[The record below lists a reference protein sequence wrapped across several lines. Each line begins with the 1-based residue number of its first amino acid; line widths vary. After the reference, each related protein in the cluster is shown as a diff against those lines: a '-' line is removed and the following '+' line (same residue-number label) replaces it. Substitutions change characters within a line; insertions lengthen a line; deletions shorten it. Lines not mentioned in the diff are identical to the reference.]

1 MSSIVGSTTSIGQT
15 DAVLQSRLKAAQ
27 DTPNSALA
35 VSLVYVQVV
44 YSLCTRCVAHK
55 YTVFALGHTRYTS
68 SMTTDQI
75 ILFSLFGA
83 VFGLLLW
90 GRFRYDLVAFSAL
103 LGGVVLGVVPTKDA
117 FSGFGHPATIIV
129 ALVLVV
135 SAGLVR
141 SGAVYLITRTLVDAS
156 RSLGTHIAIMGAIG
170 GVLSAFM
177 NNVAALA
184 LLMPVDIQTA
194 RKAGRAPGLSLMPL
208 SFATI
213 LGGMATL
220 IGTPPNI
227 IIASIREE
235 TLGEPFKMFDFAP
248 VGIVTAIAGLLFVAF
263 IGWRLIPAQDSKQAG
278 ATLESYTDYLAE
290 LTVPTDSK
298 HIGKR
303 VSELYEIAEKN
314 DVAILGL
321 IRKGKTQYGT
331 AKNNILQGQD
341 TLVIQAA
348 PEALD
353 EFRAA
358 LNLDFTDTKREEF
371 LSGASEGLTV
381 IEVVATESS
390 RITGKTAEAIG
401 LAWRQR
407 TVLMG
412 LSRKG
417 KTVKSRMR
425 KTVIEA
431 GDILL
436 LLAPQDAA
444 NDVIEW
450 LGCLPLADRG
460 VAVTENSKVWL
471 AIGLFAGAVALA
483 SFGIVYLPIALG
495 LVVVAYVLA
504 KIVPLSELYTHI
516 EWPVV
521 VLLGSMIPLGA
532 ALETSG
538 GTELISGALLDLT
551 GELAPWMILT
561 VLMVVTMTLS
571 DVLNNTAT
579 TIVAAPIA
587 IQMAQ
592 SLDVSPDPFLM
603 AVAVAAS
610 SAYLTPIGHKNNTLI
625 LGPGGYSFG
634 DYWRMGLPL
643 EILIVAVSVPA
654 ILVFWPL

>member
-1 MSSIVGSTTSIGQT
+1 
-15 DAVLQSRLKAAQ
+15 
-27 DTPNSALA
+27 
-35 VSLVYVQVV
+35 
-44 YSLCTRCVAHK
+44 
-55 YTVFALGHTRYTS
+55 
-68 SMTTDQI
+68 MTQDQI

-90 GRFRYDLVAFSAL
+90 GRFRYDIVAFSAL
-103 LGGVVLGVVPTKDA
+103 MVGVVLGVVDSKNA
-117 FSGFGHPATIIV
+117 FDGFGHPATLVV

-141 SGAVYLITRTLVDAS
+141 SGAVLLITRTLVDAS
-156 RSLGTHIAIMGAIG
+156 RSLGAHITLMGAVG
-170 GVLSAFM
+170 GILSAFM

-194 RKAGRAPGLSLMPL
+194 RKAGRQPGLSLMPL

-213 LGGMATL
+213 LGGMVTL

-227 IIASIREE
+227 IIAAIREE
-235 TLGEPFKMFDFAP
+235 SLGAPFKMFDFAP
-248 VGIVTAIAGLLFVAF
+248 VGGIAAIAGLIFVAL
-263 IGWRLIPAQDSKQAG
+263 IGWRMIPTREDG
-278 ATLESYTDYLAE
+278 ALKAEDLSAYIAE
-290 LTVPTDSK
+290 LVVPVADKS
-298 HIGKR
+298 
-303 VSELYEIAEKN
+303 

-321 IRKGKTQYGT
+321 IRDGKRRYGQSRNV
-331 AKNNILQGQD
+331 ALQAGD
-341 TLVIQAA
+341 ALVLEAV
-348 PEALD
+348 PDALD
-353 EFRAA
+353 EFRST
-358 LNLDFTDTKREEF
+358 LDLRVADAEREER
-371 LSGASEGLTV
+371 LMAGGEGV
-381 IEVVATESS
+381 EIIEVVVRENS
-390 RITGKTAEAIG
+390 RLDGRTAQAVG

-407 TVLMG
+407 TVLLG
-412 LSRKG
+412 ISRQG
-417 KTVKSRMR
+417 R
-425 KTVIEA
+425 KITQRLRRTELAA

-436 LLAPQDAA
+436 LLVPRDMG
-444 NDVIEW
+444 DHVTDW
-450 LGCLPLADRG
+450 LGVLPLADRG
-460 VAVTENSKVWL
+460 LAVTENSKVWL
-471 AIGLFAGAVALA
+471 AIGLFAGAVVAA
-483 SFGIVYLPIALG
+483 SFGLIYLPIALG

-538 GTELISGALLDLT
+538 GTELIAGALIGWTEGLP
-551 GELAPWMILT
+551 AWAVLT

-579 TIVAAPIA
+579 TIVAAPVG

-592 SLDVSPDPFLM
+592 TLGVSPDPFLM

-610 SAYLTPIGHKNNTLI
+610 SAFLTPIGHKNNTLI

-643 EILIVAVSVPA
+643 EIIIVGVSIPA

>member
-1 MSSIVGSTTSIGQT
+1 MSI
-15 DAVLQSRLKAAQ
+15 
-27 DTPNSALA
+27 
-35 VSLVYVQVV
+35 
-44 YSLCTRCVAHK
+44 
-55 YTVFALGHTRYTS
+55 
-68 SMTTDQI
+68 DQI

-83 VFGLLLW
+83 VFGMLLW
-90 GRFRYDLVAFSAL
+90 GKFRYDIVAFTAL
-103 LGGVVLGVVPTKDA
+103 MIGVVLGVVPSKDA
-117 FSGFGHPATIIV
+117 FSGFGHPATLVV

-141 SGAVYLITRTLVDAS
+141 SGAVLLITRTMIDAS
-156 RSLGTHIAIMGAIG
+156 RSLGAHITLMGAIG

-194 RKAGRAPGLSLMPL
+194 RKAGRVPGLSLMPL

-213 LGGMATL
+213 LGGMVTL

-227 IIASIREE
+227 IIASIRQES
-235 TLGEPFKMFDFAP
+235 LGESFSMFDFAP
-248 VGIVTAIAGLLFVAF
+248 VGGIAAIAGLTFVAL
-263 IGWRLIPAQDSKQAG
+263 IGWRLIPARDDASLSTEDLSQ
-278 ATLESYTDYLAE
+278 YIAE
-290 LTVPTDSK
+290 LVVPEDSK

-303 VSELYEIAEKN
+303 LKDLAPVADDA

-321 IRKGKTQYGT
+321 IRDGKRRYGQSRSV
-331 AKNNILQGQD
+331 ALQAGD
-341 TLVIQAA
+341 ALVLEAT
-348 PEALD
+348 PDALD
-353 EFRAA
+353 EFRSSLDLA
-358 LNLDFTDTKREEF
+358 LADSDREER
-371 LSGASEGLTV
+371 LKAGGEGV
-381 IEVVATESS
+381 EIIEVVVTETS
-390 RITGKTAEAIG
+390 RVNGRTAQAVG
-401 LAWRQR
+401 LAWRRR
-407 TVLMG
+407 TILMG
-412 LSRKG
+412 ISRSGRKI
-417 KTVKSRMR
+417 TSRLR
-425 KTVIEA
+425 STELKA

-436 LLAPQDAA
+436 LLVPRDTAA
-444 NDVIEW
+444 DVTEW
-450 LGCLPLADRG
+450 LDVLPLADRG
-460 VAVTENSKVWL
+460 LAVTENTKVWL
-471 AIGLFAGAVALA
+471 AIGLFGVAVLA
-483 SFGIVYLPIALG
+483 ASIGLIYLPVALG
-495 LVVVAYVLA
+495 LVVIAYVLA

-538 GTELISGALLDLT
+538 GTELIAGALIGLT
-551 GELAPWMILT
+551 EGMAPWIVLT

-579 TIVAAPIA
+579 TIVAAPVG

-592 SLDVSPDPFLM
+592 TLGVSPDPFLM

-610 SAYLTPIGHKNNTLI
+610 SAFLTPIGHKNNTLI

-643 EILIVAVSVPA
+643 EIIVVAVSIPA